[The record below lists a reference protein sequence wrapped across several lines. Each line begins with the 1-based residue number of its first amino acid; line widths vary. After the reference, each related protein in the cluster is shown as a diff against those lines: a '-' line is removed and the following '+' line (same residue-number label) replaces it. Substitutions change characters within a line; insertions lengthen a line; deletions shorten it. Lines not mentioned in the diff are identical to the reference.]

1 MANWINE
8 WQEINPGQ
16 CLSSQTASALTT
28 TLRCTADL
36 IEDLLDEDYS
46 FVLTAR
52 FQTDPLERIFS
63 QYRQMSG
70 GRFLVGLR
78 ELQSSERV
86 LKMRSLIK
94 EDIDFWKEDVMPRD
108 VFDNEVNMF
117 ENDIS
122 LKSDDIQ
129 SCLLTPD
136 GIEVAAVI
144 AGYIVHKY
152 TCEVCKE
159 MSSATGDKKTLD
171 EFAYL
176 VELSRGG
183 LIVPK
188 LDLCHHVA
196 KLFAMLDLCQN
207 EIETSNLSAR
217 HASLILLRGNDQP
230 VTFLC
235 QQHEQYLSKINKTLI
250 NVLWNNQ
257 TKDKKCQCRK
267 DCVESFKKRQ
277 LKKS

>member
-1 MANWINE
+1 
-8 WQEINPGQ
+8 
-16 CLSSQTASALTT
+16 
-28 TLRCTADL
+28 
-36 IEDLLDEDYS
+36 
-46 FVLTAR
+46 
-52 FQTDPLERIFS
+52 
-63 QYRQMSG
+63 MSG

-86 LKMRSLIK
+86 LKMRSLIQ

-108 VFDNEVNMF
+108 VFDNEVKMF

-129 SCLLTPD
+129 SCMLTPD

-144 AGYIVHKY
+144 AGYIVHKC

-159 MSSATGDKKTLD
+159 MSNATGDEKILG
-171 EFAYL
+171 EYAYM

-196 KLFAMLDLCQN
+196 KLFAMLD
-207 EIETSNLSAR
+207 
-217 HASLILLRGNDQP
+217 
-230 VTFLC
+230 
-235 QQHEQYLSKINKTLI
+235 
-250 NVLWNNQ
+250 
-257 TKDKKCQCRK
+257 
-267 DCVESFKKRQ
+267 
-277 LKKS
+277 